1 MLPRTGKRAR
11 GFLRRFPPVNE
22 ELAGQIT
29 LLWRQGRIPR
39 FEIWRFDVM
48 LYFVAECLFH
58 WMEKREFGR

>member
-48 LYFVAECLFH
+48 L
-58 WMEKREFGR
+58 